1 MTTSWNDLWQQP
13 PARRPTPA
21 GPLQPPGEATA
32 YAQKALAL
40 ECAELASTPEGG
52 RNHTLNIAAFNIG
65 QLIAAGHLGEQ
76 DARTHLTNA
85 ARQAGLTDIEIQ
97 RTLNSG
103 LRGGHRSGPRQVEQ
117 LPEGWTVTEVSAE
130 ELHAEAAAPA
140 ATDQDPFWDS
150 RPVLQHIRAF
160 AHARLTSPWSML
172 GVTLIRTLACI
183 PPHVVLPPLIGGPG
197 SLNLFLA
204 IVGPSGVGK
213 GATEAAA
220 TDGVRQPHEVYTA
233 TVGSGEGIA
242 HQYAKRVRG
251 GAQETVRQSVV
262 FSVPEIDT
270 LGGLNARQGST
281 LMPQLRSAFS
291 GETLGFG
298 YADAQKRL
306 IIDRHTYRLGLIV
319 GVQPGRAHTLLNDA
333 DGGTPQRFIW
343 LPATDPT
350 INPEPDEAPP
360 PWNVRGWTWRPELG
374 TTRDTDGR
382 YQLTVPD
389 QVATTIREAHVARA
403 RGQGD
408 ALDGHSLF
416 AREKVAQAL
425 ALLDDRQEM
434 SLEDWELAGHVMAMS
449 DWTRANVQATLT
461 RSSREADQRRA
472 ERDARR
478 ADVIDN
484 TRAELQV
491 DRAAKQLL
499 RRLDK
504 ADDWLSQGRLQN
516 SLRGDL
522 RPLYDEVLD
531 RLRDAHAIE
540 IETRNAGGQEVTYVR
555 SHR

>member
-1 MTTSWNDLWQQP
+1 MTTSWNDLWDT
-13 PARRPTPA
+13 PTQRTPT

-40 ECAELASTPEGG
+40 ECHELAHTAQGA
-52 RNHTLNIAAFNIG
+52 RNHTLNVAAFNVG
-65 QLIAAGHLGEQ
+65 QLVAAGHLTET
-76 DARTHLTNA
+76 DARTHLTAA
-85 ARQAGLTDIEIQ
+85 ARQAGLDDLEIA

-103 LRGGHRSGPRQVEQ
+103 LRGGQRSGPRQVEQ
-117 LPEGWTVTEVSAE
+117 LPDGWTVTEVTPQ
-130 ELHAEAAAPA
+130 ELQTDTPPAP
-140 ATDQDPFWDS
+140 DLDPFWDA
-150 RPVLQHIRAF
+150 RPVLQHIRQF

-220 TDGVRQPHEVYTA
+220 TDGIHQPHDIYTA

-251 GAQETVRQSVV
+251 GAQETIRQSVV

-350 INPEPDEAPP
+350 INPNPPQAPA
-360 PWNVRGWTWRPELG
+360 PWTVRGWTWRPEHG
-374 TTRDTDGR
+374 TTKDLDGR

-389 QVATTIREAHVARA
+389 TVAQTIREAHVARA

-425 ALLDDRQEM
+425 ALLDNRQDM
-434 SLEDWELAGHVMAMS
+434 TLEDWELSGHVMRVS
-449 DWTRANVQATLT
+449 DWTRAQIQATLT
-461 RSSREADQRRA
+461 RTSREADQRRA

-491 DRAAKQLL
+491 DRASKQIM
-499 RRLDK
+499 RRLEK
-504 ADDWLSQGRLQN
+504 TDDWTPTGKLSRA
-516 SLRGDL
+516 LRSEL
-522 RPLYDEVLD
+522 RSVYEEALD
-531 RLRDAHAIE
+531 RLHAADQIE
-540 IETRNAGGQEVTYVR
+540 IEHRVHNDQEVTYVR
-555 SHR
+555 RAS